1 MKRYHVWG
9 CSGSLGGGGVKVRK
23 VGDEGAKRAGKRRGK
38 DSVRRA

>member
-1 MKRYHVWG
+1 MYGVVVG
-9 CSGSLGGGGVKVRK
+9 AGGGEGVQVRK